1 MCEIVANLY
10 YAKIGKKNC
19 MQALE
24 KKNTKCITIHSTQ
37 ITQCTKNFSSTTN
50 KYLEK
55 NEYSSLKARILCC
68 WRFKDEFLKP
78 NVIDKVFVNNE
89 N

>member
-10 YAKIGKKNC
+10 YAKIGKKLH
-19 MQALE
+19 ARIR
-24 KKNTKCITIHSTQ
+24 KKKYKMYHNPQHTNNLVCNKVLIH
-37 ITQCTKNFSSTTN
+37 N
-50 KYLEK
+50 KQVFGK

-68 WRFKDEFLKP
+68 WTFKDEFLKP
-78 NVIDKVFVNNE
+78 NVIDKVFMNNE

>member
-1 MCEIVANLY
+1 MQKQE
-10 YAKIGKKNC
+10 KNC
-19 MQALE
+19 MQVLE
-24 KKNTKCITIHSTQ
+24 KIRYKMYHNPQHTNNLVYKKVLIH
-37 ITQCTKNFSSTTN
+37 N
-50 KYLEK
+50 KQVFGK

-78 NVIDKVFVNNE
+78 NVIDKVFMNNE

>member
-1 MCEIVANLY
+1 MQKQE
-10 YAKIGKKNC
+10 KNC

-24 KKNTKCITIHSTQ
+24 KIRYKMYHNPQHTNNLVYKKVLIHNKQVFGKND
-37 ITQCTKNFSSTTN
+37 
-50 KYLEK
+50 
-55 NEYSSLKARILCC
+55 YSSLKARILCC

-78 NVIDKVFVNNE
+78 NVIDKVFVNKE